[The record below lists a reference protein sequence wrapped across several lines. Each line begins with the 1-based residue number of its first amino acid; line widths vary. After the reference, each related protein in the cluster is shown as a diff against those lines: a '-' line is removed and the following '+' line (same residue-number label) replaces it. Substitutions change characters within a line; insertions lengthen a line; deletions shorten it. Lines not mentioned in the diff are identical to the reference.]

1 LFGQPN
7 IGVTVSLAVIRDFRY
22 TQRRMLTFPRKAL
35 YCSMLVVLSG
45 CDNPEAVARLSS
57 SAGATLKS
65 GNAIFDDLKNSCLRA
80 LDTQTDLGE
89 LRQLDTSGDTKCD
102 NIGQSA
108 DGLKAASELLADY
121 FSALYD
127 LASFG
132 TTKLGDQASSL
143 ASKATQS
150 TDLKPETK
158 AAMGPIASFLTNAAV
173 SGRRAKDLQEAIAAV
188 STDVRAVLDGLS
200 KAVANS
206 YMEELGDEEKK
217 IFNRYRRFE
226 IDHKSPEVLLMIE
239 ARWRDD
245 RTTIEG
251 KRNAARSYCA
261 AVDSLAKANDQLA
274 GAAKLRAKELSSLLG
289 PYLIQV
295 DSLLPAVR
303 KAF

>member
-1 LFGQPN
+1 LQPLV
-7 IGVTVSLAVIRDFRY
+7 ILVTLGWP
-22 TQRRMLTFPRKAL
+22 MLTFPRKAL
-35 YCSMLVVLSG
+35 CCSLLVMMSG
-45 CDNPEAVARLSS
+45 CDNPEAVAKLSS

-65 GNAIFDDLKNSCLRA
+65 GNAIFDDMKTSCLRA
-80 LDTQTDLGE
+80 LNTQTDLGALE
-89 LRQLDTSGDTKCD
+89 LDTPVNTKCD

-132 TTKLGDQASSL
+132 ASKLGDQASSL
-143 ASKATQS
+143 ASKATGS

-158 AAMGPIASFLTNAAV
+158 AALGPIASFLTNAAV
-173 SGRRAKDLQEAIAAV
+173 SGRRAKDLQHAISAA
-188 STDVRAVLDGLS
+188 STDVRSVLGGLS

-206 YMEELGDEEKK
+206 YMEELDDEEKK
-217 IFNRYRRFE
+217 TFNQYRRFE
-226 IDHKSPEVLLMIE
+226 ADHKSPEVLLMIE

-245 RTTIEG
+245 RTTIG
-251 KRNAARSYCA
+251 SKRNAARSYCA
-261 AVDSLAKANDQLA
+261 ALDSLAKANDQLA
-274 GAAKLRAKELSSLLG
+274 GVAKLKAKELPSLLS
-289 PYLIQV
+289 PYLIQM